1 MGKTYS
7 QGTGPEVLSVGILAL
22 EMRDIAPK
30 IRMQSHKQTQNT
42 PQTSRI
48 RVPRPQSCVTL
59 VYIMGWIILLVVSLG
74 FWALLLMEQAIQRQE
89 FSRMVAGTLV
99 AVAAGGVLAIYFL
112 MSDYIQYLSHDIDW
126 HQLERLQSEALMMAE
141 WTDIWEIRFWIR

>member
-1 MGKTYS
+1 
-7 QGTGPEVLSVGILAL
+7 
-22 EMRDIAPK
+22 
-30 IRMQSHKQTQNT
+30 
-42 PQTSRI
+42 
-48 RVPRPQSCVTL
+48 
-59 VYIMGWIILLVVSLG
+59 MGWIILLIVSLG

-126 HQLERLQSEALMMAE
+126 YQSEGLQSEVLMMAE
-141 WTDIWEIRFWIR
+141 WTDSSEIQLWIR